1 MTDWYRLPVR
11 VFVIVLT
18 GSIGL
23 AACGSAIT
31 TRTSLARRAT
41 SPPSGHSESTAQL
54 LSAVTQNARQA
65 GWVEINIQQ
74 VGPGGTAFYRD
85 EAGPRS
91 GSQDLSINGAN
102 TESEIVDNVAYFKAD
117 ASVLTEVLGVPA
129 SKAERIANQWVA
141 FSRADSRYAT
151 ISDGL
156 TMSSALEKFLPVA
169 PLSQIASTAFEGV
182 AQVMI
187 KGSAPVTFGAGTATL
202 LVTLGS
208 DPLPILLS
216 ERHGTD
222 SSLQVGFLRWGVPVR
237 STVPAGAIPA
247 AAVGL

>member
-1 MTDWYRLPVR
+1 MNMEL
-11 VFVIVLT
+11 
-18 GSIGL
+18 
-23 AACGSAIT
+23 
-31 TRTSLARRAT
+31 
-41 SPPSGHSESTAQL
+41 
-54 LSAVTQNARQA
+54 
-65 GWVEINIQQ
+65 
-74 VGPGGTAFYRD
+74 VGPGGAAFYRD

-91 GSQDLSINGAN
+91 GSQDLSINGTN
-102 TESEIVDNVAYFKAD
+102 TESEILDNVAYFKAG
-117 ASVLTEVLGVPA
+117 ATVLTKFLGVPA
-129 SKAERIANQWVA
+129 AKADRVANQWVA

>member
-1 MTDWYRLPVR
+1 

-74 VGPGGTAFYRD
+74 VGPGGTAFY
-85 EAGPRS
+85 
-91 GSQDLSINGAN
+91 QDLSINGAN

-151 ISDGL
+151 IADGL
-156 TMSSALEKFLPVA
+156 TMSSVLGKFLPAA
-169 PLSQIASTAFEGV
+169 PLTQVASSAFEGV
-182 AQVMI
+182 PQVII
-187 KGSAPVTFGAGTATL
+187 KGSAPLTFDAKTASL
-202 LVTLGS
+202 LVTVGS
-208 DPLPILLS
+208 HPLPVLLS
-216 ERHGTD
+216 EGQGTE

-237 STVPAGAIPA
+237 STVPAGAVPA
-247 AAVGL
+247 ASVGL